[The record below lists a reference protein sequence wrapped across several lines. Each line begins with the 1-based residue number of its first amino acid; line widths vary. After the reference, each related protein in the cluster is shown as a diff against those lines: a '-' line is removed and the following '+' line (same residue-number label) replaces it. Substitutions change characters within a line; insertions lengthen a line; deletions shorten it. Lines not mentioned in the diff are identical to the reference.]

1 MRIDF
6 ESEGYVEIARSA
18 KPDQVS
24 ITVASRNPEN
34 PLEVIANTAQI
45 PKKKL
50 VEAYQEVLGPQ
61 MLEEQPEGQSGQEE

>member
-6 ESEGYVEIARSA
+6 PEGYVEIARSGKA
-18 KPDQVS
+18 NQV
-24 ITVASRNPEN
+24 IVTVASRNPTN
-34 PLEVIANTAQI
+34 PLELIANVAEI

-61 MLEEQPEGQSGQEE
+61 MLEEQPVGQSGQEE